1 MVISTG
7 IYTRAINSTSDDDV
21 RISNRLYAPSSRL
34 RGFEKGKVGPKDG
47 KDFVGGNYVATFNA
61 SSTVPY
67 ILQTMES
74 MDFKVFFD
82 AGNVWGVDYS
92 DTVDDS
98 NKIRSSAGV
107 ALELLT
113 PVGPLTFSF
122 AEAIT
127 KASTDVTETFR
138 FQLGT
143 TF

>member
-1 MVISTG
+1 
-7 IYTRAINSTSDDDV
+7 
-21 RISNRLYAPSSRL
+21 
-34 RGFEKGKVGPKDG
+34 
-47 KDFVGGNYVATFNA
+47 
-61 SSTVPY
+61 
-67 ILQTMES
+67 MEN

-92 DTVDDS
+92 DTVDES
-98 NKIRSSAGV
+98 NKIRTSTGV

-127 KASTDVTETFR
+127 KASTDKTETFR

-143 TF
+143 SF